1 MYEGEQELFKAGEFL
16 LKPAVAQDMLVG
28 IDAATRFLVDKHEF
42 GWGNAFR
49 RLPKRIAPA
58 FGTIPREV
66 TKRLWTEGQRESYQ
80 KYRKGGIRARVLDA
94 FLDNDDKLANELVKA
109 WNRANPENQ
118 FDYNDISWSAM
129 YKRAARKAKKR
140 LNP

>member
-1 MYEGEQELFKAGEFL
+1 MLFRSLIRAGEFL
-16 LKPAVAQDMLVG
+16 IKPAVTQDMLVG
-28 IDAATRFLVDKHEF
+28 IDTATKYLMDAHEY
-42 GWGNAFR
+42 GWGNAMKR
-49 RLPKRIAPA
+49 VPKTLAPA
-58 FGTIPREV
+58 FGTQARAV
-66 TKRLWTEGQRESYQ
+66 TKRFWTEGQRESYQ

-94 FLDNDDKLANELVKA
+94 FLDDDDKLANELVKA

-118 FDYNDISWSAM
+118 FDYNDISWSEM